1 LEKPQGFFKKRNQPR
16 LARGIEPGGCQESL
30 EHSSHLFMSWAAA
43 LSSLCQA
50 GPVLYERCLRMTHH
64 NFLRFDHVDFTYDSM
79 TGTLLSSVTLHFS
92 RGWTGIVGPN
102 GAGKTTLLFLACGRL
117 QPDHGL
123 VSIPELVCYC
133 PQRTDD
139 PPEGVGQLMAAQDRD
154 SLILKADLDLKDDD
168 LLRWESLSFGERKR
182 FQIASALYHNP
193 DLLALDEPTNHLD
206 AATRNLL
213 YRALKRYRGIGL
225 LVSHDRELL
234 DNLCS
239 ECVFIE
245 TPTATL
251 RPGNYSTGAQ
261 QAQLEKESAASR
273 LDGTRAR
280 LDKLEREH
288 ARRKH
293 KALKSAGM
301 NPKQGLSPKDHDAR
315 AKVDGARLSGRDA
328 VQGKLQKQLGGRLD
342 KARKELDAIP
352 VKKEYPT
359 GIVVTGSVCPKA
371 SVLSLPAG
379 GLPLGEHRRLI
390 YPDLNISS
398 RDRIALTG
406 PNGCGKTTLITSILP
421 SLSLPADRVTYLPQE
436 LRIDESVLL
445 MNELHRLPGERLG
458 QVMNIVSRLGSR
470 PEPLLKSRL
479 PSPGETRKIM
489 LALGLLKEP
498 WLVIMDEPTNHLD
511 LVSIEC
517 LESALA
523 DCRSALLL
531 ISHDRRFL
539 QALTQTRWEISR
551 QPDGNCVLD
560 NDHAG

>member
-1 LEKPQGFFKKRNQPR
+1 MAHQ
-16 LARGIEPGGCQESL
+16 
-30 EHSSHLFMSWAAA
+30 
-43 LSSLCQA
+43 
-50 GPVLYERCLRMTHH
+50 T
-64 NFLRFDHVDFTYDSM
+64 FLRFDNVNFTYDSM
-79 TGTLLSSVTLHFS
+79 TGELLSGVTLHFS
-92 RGWTGIVGPN
+92 CGWTGIVGPN
-102 GAGKTTLLFLACGRL
+102 GAGKTTLLFLACGKL
-117 QPDHGL
+117 QPDHGF
-123 VSIPELVCYC
+123 VSIPELVRYC

-139 PPEGVGQLMAAQDRD
+139 PPEGVEELMAAQDRD
-154 SLILKADLDLKDDD
+154 SLILKSDLDLQDGD
-168 LLRWESLSFGERKR
+168 LHRWESLSFGERKR
-182 FQIASALYHNP
+182 FQIASALFHNP

-206 AATRNLL
+206 AATKNLL

-234 DNLCS
+234 DNLCR

-245 TPTATL
+245 PPTAIL
-251 RPGNYSTGAQ
+251 RPGNYSDGAE
-261 QAQLEKESAASR
+261 QARLEKESAASR
-273 LDGTRAR
+273 LDAARFR

-293 KALKSAGM
+293 NASKSAGM
-301 NPKQGLSPKDHDAR
+301 NPKRRLSPKDHDAR

-328 VQGKLQKQLGGRLD
+328 VQGKLQKQLEGRLD
-342 KARKELDAIP
+342 KARKELGAIP

-371 SVLSLPAG
+371 HVLNLPAG
-379 GLPLGEHRRLI
+379 ELPLGEHRRLI
-390 YPDLNISS
+390 YPGLNISS

-421 SLSLPADRVTYLPQE
+421 SLSLPTDRVTYLPQE
-436 LRIDESVLL
+436 LRIDESLRL
-445 MNELHRLPGERLG
+445 MDELHRLPGEKLG
-458 QVMNIVSRLGSR
+458 WVMNIVSRLGSR
-470 PEPLLKSRL
+470 PEPLLESRL

-539 QALTQTRWEISR
+539 QVLTKTSWEISR
-551 QPDGNCVLD
+551 QPGGDCVLD
-560 NDHAG
+560 ISPKGST